1 MSSDKEFLLLP
12 NSPIESPEN
21 KLSLRGLHRI
31 SSASTIKSVYIESHS
46 NSPCSSVGQK
56 NELQLIKEAQ
66 MKRLNKPVNLNILF
80 LGDSNIGKTSLINAM
95 LLKYFG
101 IMNSKLEKPN
111 NLRPTRT
118 VIESNGSISS
128 NELELRVMLID
139 TPGYGFFST
148 KEKWLETMRELII
161 GKALDYK
168 KIKKQVPKNI
178 LEDNRVHVALFFIEG
193 PRCKETDLD
202 LMYNLQKY
210 ISIIP
215 ILAKA
220 DSYSKNELVQVK
232 VTIISQCAEAGI
244 SFYDTSSAMGNK
256 VIELSSSPLGPVPPF
271 AIISGGDAI
280 EKNGKTNFVR
290 KYTWGQCDIHDKNCS
305 DFRILCRLLFGHLV
319 IPILDTAKFLNKKNL
334 KSLKN
339 NEKKIKSHNEFNK
352 NANRFR
358 RISNFAARFIF
369 NML

>member
-1 MSSDKEFLLLP
+1 MNSDNEFFLLS
-12 NSPIESPEN
+12 NSPIEGPDN
-21 KLSLRGLHRI
+21 QLSLRGLHRI

-46 NSPCSSVGQK
+46 NSPASSVGQK

-66 MKRLNKPVNLNILF
+66 MQRLNKPVNLNILII
-80 LGDSNIGKTSLINAM
+80 GDSNIGKTSLINAM

-101 IMNSKLEKPN
+101 IVSSKLEKPS

-118 VIESNGSISS
+118 VAESNGSISS
-128 NELELRVMLID
+128 NELELRVTLID
-139 TPGYGFFST
+139 TPGYGFFTT
-148 KEKWLETMRELII
+148 KEKWLEIMVELII

-168 KIKKQVPKNI
+168 KIKKQVPKSL
-178 LEDNRVHVALFFIEG
+178 LEDNRVHAALFLIEG

-215 ILAKA
+215 VLAKA
-220 DSYSKNELVQVK
+220 DSYSTNELIQVK
-232 VTIISQCAEAGI
+232 VSIISQCAEAGI
-244 SFYDTSSAMGNK
+244 SFYDIASAMGNK
-256 VIELSSSPLGPVPPF
+256 VIELSSSSLGPVPPF
-271 AIISGGDAI
+271 AIISGGNVI
-280 EKNGKTNFVR
+280 EKNGKTHFVR
-290 KYTWGQCDIHDKNCS
+290 KYTWGQCDIHDKHCS

-319 IPILDTAKFLNKKNL
+319 IPIIDTAKFMNKKNL
-334 KSLKN
+334 KSLKTK
-339 NEKKIKSHNEFNK
+339 EKRIKSHNEFNK
-352 NANRFR
+352 KANRFR